1 MTLLEII
8 NNSISDET
16 SADNEYEKMIELV
29 KSEDSLSDADKALI
43 STMLIKI
50 ETDEETHNLMLKIIR
65 DVLTKGGD
73 NNDDE

>member
-1 MTLLEII
+1 MTLLELV

-16 SADNEYEKMIELV
+16 GADNEYEKMIDLV
-29 KSEDSLSDADKALI
+29 KSEGSLSDTDKALI
-43 STMLIKI
+43 SAMLVKI

-73 NNDDE
+73 HNDDE

>member
-16 SADNEYEKMIELV
+16 GADNEYEKMIDMV
-29 KSEDSLSDADKALI
+29 KNEESLSDTDKALI